1 MSYNVTITYTAA
13 KDIYNMQNQELN
25 VKTVAPIPGLSSS
38 TVPGKWPSAS
48 KPYIYAADN
57 ATAPAYNNDNLF
69 TNTNGAVTA
78 IANISLLTSAQK
90 RWPQSVAMDLMNILE
105 AYLIPQIS
113 IYRAWQTFKMT
124 AELDGT
130 TNKFACDTYAE
141 ASFYVQAGAALK
153 DFGFTVTSAEVTA
166 GTGEGG

>member
-57 ATAPAYNNDNLF
+57 ATAPAYNKDNLF

-78 IANISLLTSAQK
+78 IANMSLLTSAQK

-166 GTGEGG
+166 GTVDGG